1 MRSCSLFIGMLL
13 LHVVYSSTASV
24 GEVAKTLK
32 DLRVLLGLRHLL
44 DVSSYLLYLVE
55 GILFRLFD

>member
-1 MRSCSLFIGMLL
+1 MLL

>member
-13 LHVVYSSTASV
+13 LHVVYSSTPSV

-32 DLRVLLGLRHLL
+32 DLRVLLGLRPLL
-44 DVSSYLLYLVE
+44 DVSSYLLYLGKRYFVPSV
-55 GILFRLFD
+55 